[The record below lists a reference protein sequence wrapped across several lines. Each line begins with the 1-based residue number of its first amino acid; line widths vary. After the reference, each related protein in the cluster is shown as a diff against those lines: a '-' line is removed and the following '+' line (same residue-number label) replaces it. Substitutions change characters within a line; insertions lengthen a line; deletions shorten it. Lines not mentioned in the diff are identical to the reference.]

1 MKKVVIFIFI
11 LFSINVFSIDGKEK
25 SNKEFTNEEIKEM
38 GKYGEIQILK
48 ENGMGKIDSS
58 KYKVIYFNV
67 DINETEK
74 IYQELRE
81 SLDDKRYQVFFT
93 GVPIDENS
101 SQKMCIL
108 KSNDKYE
115 SLRAFETNG
124 GNYGIDTEI
133 LIKRLKNWD
142 SLYKIDIVGV
152 DVDWVFIILEN
163 LPKDID
169 KFSEEVYRFC
179 PDVVEQGVGS
189 MEALKNS
196 IKESKGIF
204 LWWD

>member
-25 SNKEFTNEEIKEM
+25 SNKEFTNEEIKEI

-48 ENGMGKIDSS
+48 ENDMGKIDSS
-58 KYKVIYFNV
+58 KYKIIYFNV
-67 DINETEK
+67 DINEAEK

-81 SLDDKRYQVFFT
+81 SLDDNRYQVFLT
-93 GVPIDENS
+93 GVPMDEDS
-101 SQKMCIL
+101 SQKMCLL

-115 SLRAFETNG
+115 SLRAFGTNG

-133 LIKRLKNWD
+133 LIKRLKKWD

-152 DVDWVFIILEN
+152 DVDWVCISLKN
-163 LPKDID
+163 LPNDIN

-189 MEALKNS
+189 MEELKKY
-196 IKESKGIF
+196 IKESKEIF